1 MPDDFVEELRR
12 RDAAEAARQRA
23 IAGPQKPRRA
33 TKRAS
38 EGGYTGGYSETALR
52 LEYDNVATASIG
64 TRNDVLNTAGFNLGQ
79 LVAAGELELDVV
91 ERELTRAAIQ
101 AGLTRR
107 ELKQWRLP
115 RRAIEDGMGTP
126 RDMSD
131 KGTQRNSDSGRSKSR
146 SQTGHGKDA
155 DQQVD
160 KTDWDED
167 PHRVVLRRLSTVKSC
182 VPQWVWTYNDVGRIQ
197 LGTVTMFA
205 GKPMAGKSTAV
216 RWFAARLSKGELEGC
231 WHGHPMRVAVMM
243 AEEQLDA
250 IVVPGLQA
258 AGAYMDNVVA
268 PEFTA
273 EGIEEAFQSI
283 KHERA
288 LTEELV
294 DNEIR
299 ALFVDPVMTAF
310 SGNAD
315 VYRANEVRQYL
326 APFTR
331 IAQAINGIVVCVAHL
346 KKGQVNDVLGGMNG
360 SAAFGE
366 VPRAV
371 FGFAPVDSG
380 SHVMEQVKN
389 SAGPNGLKLE
399 YHLPVE
405 YQIADD
411 GLSLELPRFEI
422 RGETEIGISD
432 IDASR
437 DESTGIA
444 LACQWLHMYLDENPN
459 TPSSQVKRDAKQHG
473 DIGERMIV
481 RASQRIGVIVRPVS
495 LPGKPYTTV
504 WCLPGQEGTMPNAN

>member
-38 EGGYTGGYSETALR
+38 EGGSTGGYSETALR
-52 LEYDNVATASIG
+52 LECDNVSGASIG
-64 TRNDVLNTAGFNLGQ
+64 TRNDTLNVAGFNLGQ
-79 LVAAGELELDVV
+79 LVAAGELQLDMV
-91 ERELTRAAIQ
+91 ERELTSAALQ
-101 AGLTRR
+101 AGLTRN
-107 ELKQWRLP
+107 ELRQWKLP
-115 RRAIEDGMGTP
+115 RRAIEDGMRSP

-131 KGTQRNSDSGRSKSR
+131 KGTQGNSDSRRSQSR
-146 SQTGHGKDA
+146 SQTGHEKST
-155 DQQVD
+155 DQQGDV
-160 KTDWDED
+160 WDEE
-167 PHRVVLRRLSTVKSC
+167 PHRVTLRRLSTVKSR
-182 VPQWVWTYNDVGRIQ
+182 VPQWVWTYDDVGRIQ
-197 LGTVTMFA
+197 LGTLSMFA
-205 GKPMAGKSTAV
+205 GKPAAGKSTAV

-258 AGAYMDNVVA
+258 AGAYMDNIVT

-273 EGIEEAFQSI
+273 EGMEEAFQSI
-283 KHERA
+283 THERA
-288 LTEELV
+288 LTEQLI

-326 APFTR
+326 EPFTR
-331 IAQAINGIVVCVAHL
+331 IAKAINGIVVCVAHL

-360 SAAFGE
+360 SSAFGE

-380 SHVMEQVKN
+380 AHVMEQVKN

-405 YQIADD
+405 YLLADD

-422 RGETEIGISD
+422 RGTTEIGISD

-444 LACQWLHMYLDENPN
+444 LACQWLHMYLEENPN
-459 TPSSQVKRDAKQHG
+459 TPSSIVKRDAKQHG

-504 WCLPGQEGTMPNAN
+504 WCLPGQEDAMVRA